1 MMWIVR
7 VALRR
12 PYTFVCVAL
21 LRAQLGPRAKAGYAL
36 LVVLIV
42 VLAYSGVFNPQDG
55 GGIHIGIGR

>member
-1 MMWIVR
+1 MQTSSSTGIVA
-7 VALRR
+7 VTAL
-12 PYTFVCVAL
+12 
-21 LRAQLGPRAKAGYAL
+21 AL